1 MHCTEAL
8 EKQALNA
15 GINKNRKEEF
25 TMKKHIKNLA
35 LLGFIVTGLIVGF
48 NKLVNVISNM
58 NDHLPVGKGKYFNWK
73 YGDIYY
79 TKTGHGK
86 PLLLIHNLDVCSSAY
101 EWTKVVRKLS
111 RTNTVY
117 ALDLLGCGR
126 SDKPN
131 LTYSNYLYV
140 QLLNDFIK
148 KVIGSKTDVVATGDS
163 FSFVIMASQMEEDN
177 FNKIIGVSPC
187 DIYEMSKMPGRRK
200 NFLKFLLDSPIFG
213 TFIYNIETNRK
224 RITEKAVNDYF
235 HKPYLVSKE
244 MINAYYKGAKNY
256 DGHGK
261 YLLASIKSH
270 YTNINITR
278 AVENTNQSICLI
290 GGKEHPY
297 MNEIIS
303 EYRELNAAIEEA
315 YVAGTNY
322 LPQLES
328 PEKFVELIQ
337 ILIG

>member
-1 MHCTEAL
+1 
-8 EKQALNA
+8 
-15 GINKNRKEEF
+15 
-25 TMKKHIKNLA
+25 MKKHLKNLA
-35 LLGFIVTGLIVGF
+35 LLGFIVIGLGAGI
-48 NKLVNVISNM
+48 NKLINVISNL
-58 NDHLPVGKGKYFNWK
+58 NDYLPIGRGKYFNWK

-79 TKTGHGK
+79 TRTGHGK
-86 PLLLIHNLDVCSSAY
+86 PLLLIHDLNVCSSSY
-101 EWTKVVRKLS
+101 EWSKVIKHLS

-117 ALDLLGCGR
+117 ALDLIGCGR

-131 LTYSNYLYV
+131 LTYTNYLYV
-140 QLLNDFIK
+140 QLINDFVK
-148 KVIGSKTDVVATGDS
+148 KVIGGKTDIIATGNA
-163 FSFVIMASQMEEDN
+163 FSFVLMASQMEEDN

-187 DIYEMSKMPGRRK
+187 DIYATAKMPGKRK
-200 NFLKFLLDSPIFG
+200 NILKFLIELPVFG
-213 TFIYNIETNRK
+213 TFIYNMNTSKKKIADVALNE
-224 RITEKAVNDYF
+224 YF
-235 HKPYLVSKE
+235 YKPHLVSKE

-303 EYRELNAAIEEA
+303 EYKELNSSIEDA
-315 YVAGTNY
+315 YIANTNY

-328 PEKFVELIQ
+328 PEKFVELVQ